1 MDDVSL
7 QTRQTMH
14 VATSEEPLGQRRL
27 LAPYPAPLLRKLDD
41 LSIRGMGDLPARL
54 AEMRTVLAEPVMAA
68 IEPSPQCH
76 APHGCE
82 FSA

>member
-1 MDDVSL
+1 
-7 QTRQTMH
+7 
-14 VATSEEPLGQRRL
+14 
-27 LAPYPAPLLRKLDD
+27 
-41 LSIRGMGDLPARL
+41 MGDLPARL